1 MKFTKKTRMHR
12 IDRKIV
18 EQLQE
23 MLVSLDEVDGMP
35 VRGNTEEIF
44 AADQDEFHLPVLD
57 WH

>member
-1 MKFTKKTRMHR
+1 MHR